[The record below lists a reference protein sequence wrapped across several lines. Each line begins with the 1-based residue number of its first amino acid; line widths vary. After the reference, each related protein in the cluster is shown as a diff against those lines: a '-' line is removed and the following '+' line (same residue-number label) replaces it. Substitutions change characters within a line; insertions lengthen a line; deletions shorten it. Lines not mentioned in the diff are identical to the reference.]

1 MLIYA
6 IRRDD
11 VQRPKN
17 LGYVFCDNGRGIC
30 YIELEKKT
38 QPMRLPMI
46 CESFAKRG
54 KVVVPQNVAMLF
66 VRERT
71 PDERRQNLDMMLEE
85 YGMGEYDPFVLL
97 QYTQGRCPQ
106 DGFFLKKISEKK
118 ISEEVR
124 QRREKR
130 MLTATASPDGKVLI
144 TQAGGGVIVV
154 EKSLF
159 CEYTAGCGD
168 GSVGS
173 CPTACGSCYHS
184 RRVGAVFGSS
194 LSLGEDGGR
203 GSAHY
208 R

>member
-1 MLIYA
+1 M
-6 IRRDD
+6 
-11 VQRPKN
+11 
-17 LGYVFCDNGRGIC
+17 
-30 YIELEKKT
+30 
-38 QPMRLPMI
+38 
-46 CESFAKRG
+46 
-54 KVVVPQNVAMLF
+54 
-66 VRERT
+66 RERT

-159 CEYTAGCGD
+159 CEYTANPD
-168 GSVGS
+168 SMK
-173 CPTACGSCYHS
+173 
-184 RRVGAVFGSS
+184 
-194 LSLGEDGGR
+194 LSLLGDSLFFSDGGAIDYLTLDEMGASVAIDGEVFRIFAEREVISTSEVMKILGCTRQNVDDLVKR
-203 GSAHY
+203 GRLRALSIPSNTKLFY
-208 R
+208 RRDVEGLES